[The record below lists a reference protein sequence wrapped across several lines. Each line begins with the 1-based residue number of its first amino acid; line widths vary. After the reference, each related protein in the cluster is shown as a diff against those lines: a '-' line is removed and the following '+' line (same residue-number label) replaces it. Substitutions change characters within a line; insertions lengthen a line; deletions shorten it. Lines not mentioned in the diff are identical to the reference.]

1 MEKKRIVMTR
11 KASDNKYLHRD
22 FHITL
27 NILLD
32 YLDVQFGKEAVV
44 KYLSQYTRAYHQLL
58 REQLKAGNM
67 AALSDYLT
75 QIYQKEEWPVRTHT
89 GENFI
94 ELQQDAC
101 PGMSHI
107 KTSGNQ
113 PSRYYVETY
122 RTVYETLCEGTPF
135 QYALQWFD
143 NETGACTQVF
153 RRKENNVDFLHS
165 ASSLNFKL

>member
-1 MEKKRIVMTR
+1 MNRQKITMTR

-27 NILLD
+27 NILLYYID
-32 YLDVQFGKEAVV
+32 GKFGKEAVI
-44 KYLSQYTRAYHQLL
+44 KYLSQYARAYHKPLH
-58 REQLKAGNM
+58 EQLMAGNL

-75 QIYQKEEWPVRTHT
+75 QIYQKEEWTVRINA
-89 GENFI
+89 GENFV

-107 KTSGNQ
+107 KTSGHQ
-113 PSRYYVETY
+113 PSSCYVETY
-122 RTVYETLCEGTPF
+122 RTVYETVCEGTPF

-153 RRKENNVDFLHS
+153 TKKEEEKS
-165 ASSLNFKL
+165 